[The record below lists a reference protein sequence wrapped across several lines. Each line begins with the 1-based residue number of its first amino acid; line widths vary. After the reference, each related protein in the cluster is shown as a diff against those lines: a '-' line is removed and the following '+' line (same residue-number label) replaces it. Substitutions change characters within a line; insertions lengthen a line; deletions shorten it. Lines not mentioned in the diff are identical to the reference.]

1 MLDQKLLTQ
10 IIDGNHNI
18 ILAVSAA
25 DLREI
30 ITAMALQERRNI
42 DLAIEKHRERPTLSR
57 AQVAEMMGVHVN
69 TVDGWARSGYLEPV
83 KVGSKVMYR
92 ASDIDDMLDGPAAT
106 AARAAKR
113 KRRV

>member
-18 ILAVSAA
+18 ILAISAA

-30 ITAMALQERRNI
+30 MNAMALQERRNI
-42 DLAIEKHRERPTLSR
+42 NLEIAKHRERPSLSR
-57 AQVAEMMGVHVN
+57 AQVAEMLGVHVN
-69 TVDGWARSGYLEPV
+69 TVDGWARSGYLKPV
-83 KVGSKVMYR
+83 KVGAKVMYR
-92 ASDIDDMLDGPAAT
+92 ASDIDEMLDDLSAK